1 MLELVTLI
9 TATGAAARL
18 TRLATTDVLL
28 DRPRTALLSRIAQP
42 KHLRTQAQ
50 QGHDIPPPTPL
61 RNTLLT
67 LFTCHWC
74 LGFWISSATITL
86 AVLYGH
92 HPAYQLPALA
102 LAVSYATG
110 WLADQ
115 ERD

>member
-1 MLELVTLI
+1 MDFVTLI
-9 TATGAAARL
+9 TAIGAAARL
-18 TRLATTDVLL
+18 TRLATTDTLL
-28 DRPRTALLSRIAQP
+28 DRPRAALLHRIAQP

-61 RNTLLT
+61 RNLALT
-67 LFTCHWC
+67 LATCHWC
-74 LGFWISSATITL
+74 LGVWVSSATIAL
-86 AVLYGH
+86 AALYGH
-92 HPAYQLPALA
+92 HPAYQIPALV